1 VTLNGGISMQDEPLN
16 EDLIKEEITSDA
28 FGEEV
33 EEVIEEPDKVTLMGE
48 FIRDRSYEGILT
60 NAEDFIDEPL
70 LLEVEEVLQMID
82 ELKTREEFSDICISK
97 GVEKIY
103 LFSENYITK
112 NYAKMMISVAERDL
126 LNLIAETVREESKIY
141 PRPTDV
147 RLFSKAPFNLSKDEF
162 KELYLQLVKKEE
174 YSDIQ
179 ETRASNNAPYLY
191 SERFMKKAHAASLAE
206 WIEVGAEQNP

>member
-1 VTLNGGISMQDEPLN
+1 MQDEPLN
-16 EDLIKEEITSDA
+16 EDLIEEKLSSDT
-28 FGEEV
+28 FSEEV
-33 EEVIEEPDKVTLMGE
+33 IEVIEEPDKAALMGE

-70 LLEVEEVLQMID
+70 LMEVEEVLQMID

-97 GVEKIY
+97 GAEKIY

-112 NYAKMMISVAERDL
+112 NYAKMMISVEEKDL
-126 LNLIAETVREESKIY
+126 LNLIAGTVREESKIY

-147 RLFSKAPFNLSKDEF
+147 RLFSKAPFNLSKDDF
-162 KELYLQLVKKEE
+162 KELYSQLVKKEE

-179 ETRASNNAPYLY
+179 ETRASNNALY
-191 SERFMKKAHAASLAE
+191 IYSDKFMKKAHAASLAE

>member
-1 VTLNGGISMQDEPLN
+1 MQDKPIN
-16 EDLIKEEITSDA
+16 EDLIEEELTSDELS
-28 FGEEV
+28 EEV
-33 EEVIEEPDKVTLMGE
+33 TEAMEELDKVTLMGE
-48 FIRDRSYEGILT
+48 FIRDRSYDGMLT
-60 NAEDFIDEPL
+60 NAEDFVDEPL
-70 LLEVEEVLQMID
+70 SFEVEEVLQLID

-97 GVEKIY
+97 GTEKIY
-103 LFSENYITK
+103 LFSEDHITK
-112 NYAKMMISVAERDL
+112 NYAKMMISVEEKDL
-126 LNLIAETVREESKIY
+126 LNLIANTVREESKIY

-162 KELYLQLVKKEE
+162 KDLYSQLVKKEE

-191 SERFMKKAHAASLAE
+191 SEKFMKKAHAASLAE

>member
-1 VTLNGGISMQDEPLN
+1 MQDEPLN

-33 EEVIEEPDKVTLMGE
+33 EEVIEEPDKITLMGE

>member
-1 VTLNGGISMQDEPLN
+1 MQDEPLN

>member
-179 ETRASNNAPYLY
+179 ETRASNNAPYLF

>member
-1 VTLNGGISMQDEPLN
+1 MQDEPLN
-16 EDLIKEEITSDA
+16 EDLIKEELTSYA
-28 FGEEV
+28 FGDEV
-33 EEVIEEPDKVTLMGE
+33 EEVIEEPDKVTLIGE

-70 LLEVEEVLQMID
+70 SLEVEEVLQMID
-82 ELKTREEFSDICISK
+82 ELKMREEFSDICISK
-97 GVEKIY
+97 GAERIY

-191 SERFMKKAHAASLAE
+191 SEKFMKKAHAASLAE